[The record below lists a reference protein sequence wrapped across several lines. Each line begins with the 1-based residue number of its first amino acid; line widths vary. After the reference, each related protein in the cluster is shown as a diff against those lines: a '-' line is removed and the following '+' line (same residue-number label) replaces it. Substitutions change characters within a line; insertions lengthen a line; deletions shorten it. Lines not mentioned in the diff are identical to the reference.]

1 MKYLI
6 IGAMLA
12 YGVAASA
19 APHVHGL
26 ARLTVTLEDTTLT
39 IALESPLDNLLGFEH
54 EPRTAEQRAAL
65 AEMVAALRA
74 PASLFA
80 PTAGAGCT
88 SAAVVLESPLLA
100 PTHHNRDHNHD
111 HDHDHD
117 HHHHHHSHTDL
128 YAEFVFDCITPGD
141 LRGIDVELFAR
152 FPRLERIDAEIAAH
166 GRQTAQRLDAR
177 NATLRWR

>member
-6 IGAMLA
+6 ISCILA
-12 YGVAASA
+12 YGVVASA

-26 ARLTVTLEDTTLT
+26 ARLTVTLDDTKLT

-65 AEMVAALRA
+65 ADMVATLRA
-74 PASLFA
+74 PADMFA

-100 PTHHNRDHNHD
+100 PDHQAHN
-111 HDHDHD
+111 
-117 HHHHHHSHTDL
+117 HHHHHHEHGHADL
-128 YAEFVFDCITPGD
+128 YAEFIFECTAPED
-141 LRGIDVELFAR
+141 LRGIDVKLFTR
-152 FPRLERIDAEIAAH
+152 FPGLERIDAEVAAH